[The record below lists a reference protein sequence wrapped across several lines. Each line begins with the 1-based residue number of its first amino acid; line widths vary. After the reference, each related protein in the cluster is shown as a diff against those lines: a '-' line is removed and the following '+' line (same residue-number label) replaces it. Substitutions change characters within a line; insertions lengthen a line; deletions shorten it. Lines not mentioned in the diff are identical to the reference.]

1 MNLIHEAYVH
11 WRSQYKILLR
21 TFSEEQMF
29 GFGFEAAN
37 KVNEVMQQVRKA
49 IILNIRV
56 NQWYRTLIIL
66 CLHSNIMH
74 HPHLLHHQ

>member
-1 MNLIHEAYVH
+1 MTQIQVLENHHHLPPH
-11 WRSQYKILLR
+11 LL
-21 TFSEEQMF
+21 T
-29 GFGFEAAN
+29 
-37 KVNEVMQQVRKA
+37 

-56 NQWYRTLIIL
+56 NQWSRTLIIL